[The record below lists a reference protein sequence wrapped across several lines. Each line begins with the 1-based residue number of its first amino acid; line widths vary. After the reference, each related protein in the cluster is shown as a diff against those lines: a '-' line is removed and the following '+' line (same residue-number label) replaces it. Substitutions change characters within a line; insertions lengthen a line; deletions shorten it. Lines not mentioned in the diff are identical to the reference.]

1 MRNGLMSL
9 TQRTLGS
16 CTLIQSILPKLL
28 ESEDNGHMDKAIA
41 LVQKNAEY
49 AYNHISK
56 MKGLKPIA
64 PQAAF
69 YMMV

>member
-1 MRNGLMSL
+1 MRHGLMSL

-16 CTLIQSILPKLL
+16 CSIIQSILPKLL
-28 ESEDNGHMDKAIA
+28 ESEDHGHMKNAIA
-41 LVQKNAEY
+41 LIQKNAKY
-49 AYNHISK
+49 AFNRISK
-56 MKGLKPIA
+56 MDGLKPIA